1 MIAMKR
7 LFRFRRISFYVE
19 WTDDRKTDQII
30 SLLQN
35 EGVQITDID
44 DDVDHEHYPST
55 KSRHL
60 HTVFH
65 LRAERTFATYE
76 LMSVLAEHPDVFS
89 VSLM

>member
-19 WTDDRKTDQII
+19 WTDDKNIDQII

-44 DDVDHEHYPST
+44 DDIDHEHYPST
-55 KSRHL
+55 KTSHL

-65 LRAERTFATYE
+65 LRADRTRPIYE
-76 LMSVLAEHPDVFS
+76 LLSAVAEHPDVFS